1 MLLISYSLRRSDIP
15 ESGSVVLAATRGYPL
30 TTWCPANTSN
40 LFLMLFNDEFQF
52 DLIIL
57 AWAKRALRPFVN
69 VGVILVYGP
78 NKYLSI
84 LADSG

>member
-1 MLLISYSLRRSDIP
+1 M
-15 ESGSVVLAATRGYPL
+15 
-30 TTWCPANTSN
+30 TTWSPANTSD

-69 VGVILVYGP
+69 VGVVLVYGP

-84 LADSG
+84 LTDSGQFVTLVIEFAEPYLFFVFPERRSTISR